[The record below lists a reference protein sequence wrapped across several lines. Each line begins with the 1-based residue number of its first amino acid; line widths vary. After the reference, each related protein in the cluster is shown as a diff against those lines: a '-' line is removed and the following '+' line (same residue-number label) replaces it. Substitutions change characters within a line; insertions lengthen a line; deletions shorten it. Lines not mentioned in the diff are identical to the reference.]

1 MVANHWLL
9 LRSKI
14 GFWLHNWTRAGGY
27 TTGQE
32 LAVMAAVSK
41 EHLAHKDS
49 EVKLRQNAKCEECN
63 ILKTLGKLLS
73 LDRSREKAVMAFR
86 PNHF

>member
-1 MVANHWLL
+1 
-9 LRSKI
+9 
-14 GFWLHNWTRAGGY
+14 
-27 TTGQE
+27 
-32 LAVMAAVSK
+32 MAAVSK